1 MNLSFTTSKLL
12 AYMIF
17 IMGSIVSIYL
27 QSQEVFVTSITMAAA
42 LMAVKTGAQTY
53 ERIKKE

>member
-1 MNLSFTTSKLL
+1 
-12 AYMIF
+12 MIF